1 MKLDLTELQV
11 WRAAFKKIAKKR
23 NSSQN
28 SLEKG
33 TRIKCMTTVK
43 L

>member
-1 MKLDLTELQV
+1 MKLDLTELQLR
-11 WRAAFKKIAKKR
+11 RAAFKKIVKKR
-23 NSSQN
+23 NSGQD

>member
-1 MKLDLTELQV
+1 LKLDLTELQLRRV
-11 WRAAFKKIAKKR
+11 AFKKIAKKR
-23 NSSQN
+23 NSSQD
-28 SLEKG
+28 SPEKG